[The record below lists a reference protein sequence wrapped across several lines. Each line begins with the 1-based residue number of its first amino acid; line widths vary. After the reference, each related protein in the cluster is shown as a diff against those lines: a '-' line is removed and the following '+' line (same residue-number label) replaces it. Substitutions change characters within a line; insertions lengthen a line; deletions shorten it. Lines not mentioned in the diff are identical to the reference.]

1 MKKDYLN
8 LRAKSKLL
16 LLALLALFAGG
27 MSPAWADELTIANGT
42 NTNEYLPLY
51 GYYADTKGTTSEFII
66 PASDLTNVNGKII
79 SQLTFYISSAA
90 TKQYGASFNV
100 YLEEVAGS
108 NYDDSSASQLTEAK
122 TLVYAGALDGT
133 GSTMTIP
140 FDTEYAY
147 NGGNLLICIEVGTAG
162 SYVKTGF
169 YGSTTTNNAGRC
181 KYSSTTGRHKF
192 IPKTTLS
199 YNAANPNKKPA
210 SIATSSITV
219 NSAVVTWTSG
229 SGDDSETGW
238 NLEYKTS
245 DSESWTEIH
254 SLSASTLTYTLESL
268 SANTSYDVRVSA
280 LYSGGES
287 NWTSTNFKTTK
298 ISTPA
303 TGFTDNFETDKGW
316 ELINGTQTNKW
327 VRGSATNN
335 GGSNALY
342 ISNDGGTTNTYGHT
356 KSMTFATKLFTFEAG
371 DFTIAYDWKANGES
385 SYDYMRVA
393 LVPASV
399 ELTGGTTPSGFSATG
414 IPSGWQALDGGSK
427 LNLQT
432 DWQNKSVDITIES
445 AGAYQV
451 VFAWQNDG
459 GGGVQTPAAA
469 IDNFKIIGAAPVLEL
484 GGDVA
489 GTSLAF
495 GSVSETTN
503 KTVRI
508 TNSGKVAME
517 NITLT
522 ETADADNVFAYAELA
537 KTTLA
542 AGEYMDVQVTFSGS
556 SAKDYTGTFRVAA
569 DGVDAIDVT
578 VTATYS
584 NAPAQMAVSL
594 GEEAV
599 GENVA
604 FGSTGKQIAKTF
616 TVTNDG
622 DQTLNVTIASNN
634 TTDFT
639 VAPAALAVT
648 GHTSETFT
656 VTFVYPNENPVLGAE
671 KTADITITPSND
683 GLVAKTFAVTG
694 TRIEQWSEDFS
705 GEADG
710 WEITNGTYWKIQDGI
725 AKGSYSYG
733 NFDLI
738 TPSLIVEEGKTMSF
752 DYRMTSTYRSLDI
765 QYSKNN
771 GAWTNLTTIS
781 YSGLTQN
788 QWYTYTI
795 EGLEAGKYKFRF
807 SDSNY
812 DLDNF
817 EGFKRNL
824 NDPKLGIYSDAECTA
839 AVATSVT
846 KDFGFAT
853 ETQTATYYI
862 KNDGTGTMTLALGD
876 APEGLTQNLDK
887 TSVAA
892 GEKATLT
899 ITMPAADNKGYHGGN
914 VVVTATDL
922 GTFTV
927 AASGVVVDENKLN
940 LNFATDNIPST
951 WTANDWMKD
960 ANGYIKTGQ
969 YGYSNTSM
977 ETAKLTAEAGE
988 KLIVVAKN
996 GNSSSSYTFG
1006 IKYKKADAAEWSDLV
1021 AATNIG
1027 ASWTTLVATIAE
1039 AGEYLLQFN
1048 GYYANIQRIYGLS
1061 MPLEPVMVV
1070 YDGENVAAA
1079 TYNFGSVAN
1088 DADAVKTFSVKN
1100 EGMAAL
1106 EGLTA
1111 TLTGEQAA
1119 HYSVAVTGLTDGNLP
1134 AGETATVTVTQKKN
1148 NLGAHA
1154 ATLTISATSE
1164 GIADKVIAL
1173 SGTTRDASKLYADF
1187 ASGIPSGWTATNWS
1201 ASNGYAQSAFSGT
1214 CTLQTPAI
1222 TVAAGEELTVDLSK
1236 QYNNNS
1242 AQLKVRYTLDG
1253 GITWAEQELNSDLTY
1268 GNFTT
1273 KTLSLGNA
1281 ETVTAVLQFVGTYY
1295 ARLDNF
1301 YGGAA
1306 TTAPMIALT
1315 ENAAAVENGST
1326 KAFGNL
1332 TAEAG
1337 TATYTLTN
1345 NGTADMVSTVDTTGD
1360 VTAEI
1365 TATTGEKDGNKV
1377 TLAAGQTATITV
1389 TMAYAAPYAEKSGAM
1404 TITSEGW
1411 VGDYTVNFTGTTID
1425 PTALYMDFEGNTR
1438 PTGWYVENSGWT
1450 FTTGTAHVYT
1460 GVVKSVITEQFAAEA
1475 GKNVL
1480 AFDAKR
1486 QSASVEGTLNVYT
1499 SADRKTWTLA
1509 KAVTLTADIQ
1519 HVALDALADG
1529 NYYVKFESLNA
1540 SIDNLTGLKKIVP
1553 APEHD
1558 FYVSAT
1564 TFPTTTLIPET
1575 ENGVTASVTVN
1586 SLRAEETGVFA
1597 KLYFDEVTIA
1607 TTEGQ
1612 TIAAD
1617 GSYTFNF
1624 TANVPAEEKTYAA
1637 KVIVYNNAEEAV
1649 WETATADVTVAHTRT
1664 LNVTALALGE
1674 GQEAT
1679 AKADASNQFTAKFD
1693 VTVENTGSVA
1703 VTPTVKIFN
1712 GETVVGTATA
1722 AEALAKE
1729 ASTTLTVNAENIS
1742 AGEGGELSFT
1752 AKAYVGEAEFAYATP
1767 VVINVTAAAPKFE
1780 MAVKGGDAVADGD
1793 AAVFGLVKEAT
1804 TKTYT
1809 ITNSGNKDL
1818 VLESIVAPEG
1828 YEATELTD
1836 ENKTIAAAG
1845 SLDITVTLKAEQGKK
1860 NGNLVITYKVDEST
1874 NKTFTLALTGR
1885 SVAADTWTE
1894 TFDTEIPATWTNG
1907 SGSNTWTWNEDRK
1920 TAYSGGYNVD
1930 RTLMTPRL
1938 QAEADEEL
1946 TYDVTFQYDGYTVK
1960 VEYSTDRKT
1969 WNDYATIA
1977 YADAGEQT
1985 FVAPAAGNYYLRF
1998 TASRYANLD
2007 NFVGFKLNVPEH
2019 DTEIAAESVPTTGTQ
2034 YAVYTATVTLKENAG
2049 KAEEVTANLMVAGE
2063 EKASKTETIT
2073 ANGTTTI
2080 TLTWTP
2086 DEVIADAVKA
2096 KITVKGTGIDLAT
2109 EEVDLTVA
2117 APYTLDETKSDEV
2130 VNDTYPALILK
2141 HTFVE
2146 GWNTVCLPFDIAVSK
2161 LHAEAVAFEFTG
2173 YDSSTKELT
2182 FTKRTDLVAGIPYV
2196 VYVPAAVT
2204 TDYVLNN
2211 VEITSL
2217 NTTAAS
2223 STSTPV
2229 SFKGTYAPMTA
2240 GSLVNCFGLTAAG
2253 KIVKANASTTMKG
2266 FRGYFTGVP
2275 AGASARFVGF
2285 MDDELTGIRMI
2296 TVEQNVEGVF
2306 NMQGQKVEQMKKGGL
2321 YIINGKK
2328 QVVK

>member
-1 MKKDYLN
+1 MEGATVVYEGN
-8 LRAKSKLL
+8 VVVSSKEMLIT
-16 LLALLALFAGG
+16 F
-27 MSPAWADELTIANGT
+27 SK
-42 NTNEYLPLY
+42 EY
-51 GYYADTKGTTSEFII
+51 
-66 PASDLTNVNGKII
+66 V
-79 SQLTFYISSAA
+79 
-90 TKQYGASFNV
+90 
-100 YLEEVAGS
+100 
-108 NYDDSSASQLTEAK
+108 
-122 TLVYAGALDGT
+122 
-133 GSTMTIP
+133 
-140 FDTEYAY
+140 Y
-147 NGGNLLICIEVGTAG
+147 NGGNLLI
-162 SYVKTGF
+162 GF
-169 YGSTTTNNAGRC
+169 YKDKGGNYYSNKFYGVNQEGYTGC
-181 KYSSTTGRHKF
+181 SSYSSTGLSSITAGTGRMF
-192 IPKTTLS
+192 IPKTTFT
-199 YNAANPNKKPA
+199 YETVNPFKKPA
-210 SIATSSITV
+210 SIGISDITTG
-219 NSAVVTWTSG
+219 SAVVSWTSG

-254 SLSASTLTYTLESL
+254 SLSASPLTYTLESL

-287 NWTSTNFKTTK
+287 KWISTNFKTTK

-342 ISNDGGTTNTYGHT
+342 ISNDGGTTNTYSHSA
-356 KSMTFATKLFTFEAG
+356 SMTFATKLFAFEAG

-399 ELTGGTTPSGFSATG
+399 ELTAGTTPLGFSTTG
-414 IPSGWQALDGGSK
+414 LPSGWQALDGGSK

-451 VFAWQNDG
+451 VFAWKNDG
-459 GGGVQTPAAA
+459 SSGSQTPAAA

-489 GTSLAF
+489 GTALAF

-569 DGVDAIDVT
+569 EGVDAIDVT

-584 NAPAQMAVSL
+584 NAPAQMAISL

-599 GENVA
+599 GESVA
-604 FGSTGKQIAKTF
+604 FGSVGKQIAKTF

-622 DQTLNVTIASNN
+622 DQTLNVTIASDK

-656 VTFVYPNENPVLGAE
+656 VTFVYPKESPVLDAE
-671 KTADITITPSND
+671 KTANITVTPSNE

-705 GEADG
+705 GNALPAG
-710 WEITNGTYWKIQDGI
+710 WENDNTTYWQFSDGVARSTYI
-725 AKGSYSYG
+725 YSPTYY
-733 NFDLI
+733 LT
-738 TPSLIVEEGKTMSF
+738 TPSLVVEDGQSLSF
-752 DYRMTSTYRSLDI
+752 DACLVASESYRYLTVQKQKD
-765 QYSKNN
+765 N
-771 GAWTNLTTIS
+771 GSWESCMSIS
-781 YSGLTQN
+781 YSEFSNTADV
-788 QWYTYTI
+788 WKTFTI
-795 EGLEAGKYKFRF
+795 EGLTAGNYKFRF
-807 SDSNY
+807 QASGHK
-812 DLDNF
+812 LDNF
-817 EGFKRNL
+817 EGFKL
-824 NDPKLGIYSDAECTA
+824 NNDDPKFGIYSDSECNTA
-839 AVATSVT
+839 AATSVT
-846 KDFGFAT
+846 KDFGFVT
-853 ETQTATYYI
+853 TAPDNQVYYL
-862 KNDGTGTMTLALGD
+862 KNDNTGTLTLTLGD
-876 APEGLTQNLDK
+876 IPTGFTAVLGKASL
-887 TSVAA
+887 AA
-892 GEKATLT
+892 GESTTLT
-899 ITMPAADNKGYHGGN
+899 IGMPVETKGYRGGN
-914 VVVTATDL
+914 IVVTAKNSSDTEL

-927 AASGVVVDENKLN
+927 AASGVAVDENKLN

-951 WTANDWMKD
+951 WTAGNWMKD
-960 ANGYIKTGQ
+960 ANGYIKTGE

-977 ETAKLTAEAGE
+977 ETTKLTAEAGE

-1079 TYNFGSVAN
+1079 TYNFGNVAN

-1100 EGMAAL
+1100 EGVAAL

-1134 AGETATVTVTQKKN
+1134 AGETATVTVTQKKE
-1148 NLGAHA
+1148 NLGTHA
-1154 ATLTISATSE
+1154 ATLTIAATSE

-1187 ASGIPSGWTATNWS
+1187 ENNSFPENWKV
-1201 ASNGYAQSAFSGT
+1201 NNW
-1214 CTLQTPAI
+1214 
-1222 TVAAGEELTVDLSK
+1222 TVASTSGNKYARAGYNVSSLITSPLIVAENETLTFK
-1236 QYNNNS
+1236 AKRQYSNT
-1242 AQLKVRYTLDG
+1242 APTFQIRYTTDG
-1253 GITWAEQELNSDLTY
+1253 GINWSDYADYASQVTS
-1268 GNFTT
+1268 GDFTT
-1273 KTLSLGNA
+1273 IELTGIPA
-1281 ETVTAVLQFVGTYY
+1281 GTVVIDFNGRYVDIDEIAGFV
-1295 ARLDNF
+1295 
-1301 YGGAA
+1301 A

-1345 NGTADMVSTVDTTGD
+1345 NGTADMVSTVGTTGD

-1365 TATTGEKDGNKV
+1365 TSTTGEKDGKKV

-1425 PTALYMDFEGNTR
+1425 PTALYMDFEGNTS

-1450 FTTGTAHVYT
+1450 FTSGTAHVYA
-1460 GVVKSVITEQFAAEA
+1460 GVAKSMITEQFAAEA

-1480 AFDAKR
+1480 AFDAKW
-1486 QSASVEGTLNVYT
+1486 QSAYAEGTLNVYT
-1499 SADRKTWTLA
+1499 STDRKTWTLA

-1558 FYVSAT
+1558 FYVSTT

-1586 SLRAEETGVFA
+1586 SLRAEETGVYA

-1612 TIAAD
+1612 TIAAN

-1637 KVIVYNNAEEAV
+1637 KVIVYNNAKEAV
-1649 WETATADVTVAHTRT
+1649 WETSTADVTVAHTRT
-1664 LNVTALALGE
+1664 LNVTALALGD
-1674 GQEAT
+1674 GQDAT

-1767 VVINVTAAAPKFE
+1767 VVITVTAAAPKFE
-1780 MAVKGGDAVADGD
+1780 MAVKGGDAVANND
-1793 AAVFGLVKEAT
+1793 AVVFGLVKEAT

-1809 ITNSGNKDL
+1809 ITNSGNKALEL
-1818 VLESIVAPEG
+1818 VSIVAPAG
-1828 YEATELTD
+1828 FEATAVTD
-1836 ENKTIAAAG
+1836 ANKTIATAG

-1860 NGNLVITYKVDEST
+1860 SGNLVITYKVDEST

-1894 TFDTEIPATWTNG
+1894 DFEGGSIPSNWDNSNSWTVSETDENHYAT
-1907 SGSNTWTWNEDRK
+1907 K
-1920 TAYSGGYNVD
+1920 TGWDPMSV
-1930 RTLMTPRL
+1930 MTPRL
-1938 QAEADEEL
+1938 EAAAGEEL
-1946 TYDVTFQYDGYTVK
+1946 TFDVLAVGSSFSYA
-1960 VEYSTDRKT
+1960 YSTDKT
-1969 WNDYATIA
+1969 NWSDEVNVNAT
-1977 YADAGEQT
+1977 GEQT
-1985 FVAPAAGNYYLRF
+1985 FTAPAAGNYYLRF
-1998 TASRYANLD
+1998 TTRNGRLD
-2007 NFVGFKLNVPEH
+2007 NLVGFKLNVPEH

-2049 KAEEVTANLMVAGE
+2049 KAEDITVKLFVNDAEVTENVIVDKTSIDAN
-2063 EKASKTETIT
+2063 ASTVV
-2073 ANGTTTI
+2073 
-2080 TLTWTP
+2080 TLTWEP
-2086 DEVIADAVKA
+2086 QAVISTAVKA
-2096 KITVKGTGIDLAT
+2096 YLKVTYAGGDLTTG
-2109 EEVDLTVA
+2109 EVDLTIA
-2117 APYTLDETKSDEV
+2117 APAELDETVGEV
-2130 VNDTYPALILK
+2130 TNATYPSILVK
-2141 HTFVE
+2141 HSFVE
-2146 GWNTVCLPFDIAVSK
+2146 GWNTVCLPFEVAVSSI
-2161 LHAEAVAFEFTG
+2161 HANAVAFSFDG
-2173 YDSSTKELT
+2173 YNTDTKELT
-2182 FTKRTDLVAGIPYV
+2182 FNKVTTLEASKPYV
-2196 VYVPAAVT
+2196 IYVPAAVT
-2204 TDYVLNN
+2204 EPYVFTN
-2211 VEITSL
+2211 VEITFG
-2217 NTTAAS
+2217 NTTADKSAS
-2223 STSTPV
+2223 NDVT
-2229 SFKGTYAPMTA
+2229 FKGTYAPMAA
-2240 GSLVNCFGLTAAG
+2240 GSLADCFGLTAAG